1 MTISHNGRV
10 FLLSGSQCHALP
22 ASSMLHICST
32 AGYFTCHRWRAR
44 SMLSQ
49 MSHVVRLPSQGR
61 PGDVHAPNTSQ
72 GRKSQFR
79 DVCEQGLAQRASRCT
94 SMPMHATIL
103 LLLID
108 AKHAC
113 CLPWTP
119 GEGLTECYVVQLTQL
134 R

>member
-1 MTISHNGRV
+1 MTISHDGRV

-32 AGYFTCHRWRAR
+32 AGCFTCHRWRAR
-44 SMLSQ
+44 SML
-49 MSHVVRLPSQGR
+49 
-61 PGDVHAPNTSQ
+61 
-72 GRKSQFR
+72 
-79 DVCEQGLAQRASRCT
+79 CEQGLAQRASRCT

-108 AKHAC
+108 AIHAC

-119 GEGLTECYVVQLTQL
+119 GEGLTEYYVVQLTQL